1 MTKGNKKLAILHF
14 LIIVLST
21 QIFGQNTLTK
31 EILWTADWSPNGKY
45 IAIGGNVDSLKIYNK
60 GNLKIHKSIPV
71 KNTLTSPRF
80 FKFFFIILIINVL

>member
-14 LIIVLST
+14 LVIVLST

-31 EILWTADWSPNGKY
+31 EILWATDWSPNGKY

-60 GNLKIHKSIPV
+60 GNLKIHKSILNIPV
-71 KNTLTSPRF
+71 KLSH
-80 FKFFFIILIINVL
+80 